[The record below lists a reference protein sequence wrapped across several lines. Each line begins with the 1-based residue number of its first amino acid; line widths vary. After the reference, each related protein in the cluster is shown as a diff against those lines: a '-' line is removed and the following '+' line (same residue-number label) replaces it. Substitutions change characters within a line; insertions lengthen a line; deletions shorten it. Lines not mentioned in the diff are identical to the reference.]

1 MKRFRVVSKEGVL
14 HVVDHK
20 GTVHSCYPDY
30 NQAYDQAQLL
40 NENRIM
46 RRLLSKKILKQ
57 IAKEAKP

>member
-1 MKRFRVVSKEGVL
+1 MKLAKVVSEWDT
-14 HVVDHK
+14 HNIVDHK